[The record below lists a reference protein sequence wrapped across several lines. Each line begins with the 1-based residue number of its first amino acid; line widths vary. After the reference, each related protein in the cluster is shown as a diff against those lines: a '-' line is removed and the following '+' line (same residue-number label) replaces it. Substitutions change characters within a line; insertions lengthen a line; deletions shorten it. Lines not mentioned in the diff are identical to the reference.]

1 MCSYSP
7 NVESDFYSTLGT
19 RCLLSNTTLH
29 LLTAGTSDA
38 FFSISNLQDIIS
50 QIGGSL
56 RHTTALSSVYKEHAL
71 ADLHATLQLLLLNP
85 AYRYISAKLR
95 LSDGDSFFSSVLNR
109 TRCGGVLRRR
119 DAGRVGRHLLY
130 RGNDGRRRGGGG
142 DQHGPV
148 HQGSL
153 RVCAVCRIIS

>member
-1 MCSYSP
+1 M
-7 NVESDFYSTLGT
+7 ESDFYSTLGT

-85 AYRYISAKLR
+85 TYRYISAKLR

-109 TRCGGVLRRR
+109 TRCGGILRRR
-119 DAGRVGRHLLY
+119 NAGRVGRHLLY
-130 RGNDGRRRGGGG
+130 RGNDGRRCGGGG

>member
-19 RCLLSNTTLH
+19 RCLLSNTTLY
-29 LLTAGTSDA
+29 LLTAGTGDA
-38 FFSISNLQDIIS
+38 FFSISNLQDIIT

-142 DQHGPV
+142 DRHGPV